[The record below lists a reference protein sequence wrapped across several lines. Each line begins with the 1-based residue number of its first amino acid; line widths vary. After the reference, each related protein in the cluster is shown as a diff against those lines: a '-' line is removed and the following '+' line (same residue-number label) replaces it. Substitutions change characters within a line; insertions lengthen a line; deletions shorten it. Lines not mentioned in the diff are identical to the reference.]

1 MASQDLVRT
10 QTLIQ
15 ILPSHN
21 LCRLALCISAEPIK
35 KTQKTKNT
43 LESLT
48 VSLGNKS

>member
-35 KTQKTKNT
+35 KKPQTQKNT
-43 LESLT
+43 LESD
-48 VSLGNKS
+48 SFFG